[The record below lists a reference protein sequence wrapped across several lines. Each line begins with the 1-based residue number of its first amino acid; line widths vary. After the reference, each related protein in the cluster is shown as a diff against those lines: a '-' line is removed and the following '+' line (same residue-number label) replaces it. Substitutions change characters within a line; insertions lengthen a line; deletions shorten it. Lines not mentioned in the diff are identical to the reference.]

1 MDVELKKCPFCGGIA
16 KINEKYNTK
25 TRLTFVEVT
34 CLACGGRGK
43 TAIYNRNYDC
53 QKEQAYEAA
62 VAAWNLRSDEKDEQ
76 I

>member
-34 CLACGGRGK
+34 CLVCGGAWK
-43 TAIYNRNYDC
+43 DC
-53 QKEQAYEAA
+53 Y
-62 VAAWNLRSDEKDEQ
+62 